1 MSCGLQRLRS
11 LANCILVSPSVHPC
25 ENSWPTY
32 FSWITPLLQ
41 DSGIVF
47 CIKGL
52 FELNCFCIPTLNRR
66 RAMPCQSCYLLSS
79 LDCNALFLSL
89 ATATWFTHPIIL
101 PFLSWHAIIRIT
113 DLALVYKMKRTFI
126 INSIGLA
133 TSIVDKCSICQ
144 PHGSRSGGWH
154 PSDSTI
160 ASTIVSGY
168 ANTILTALL
177 SNRLKGIPHIQHIEV
192 MRSPTFF
199 PLMNSWVILTMW
211 SPPLPISVSPLTVL
225 S

>member
-11 LANCILVSPSVHPC
+11 LPNCILVSLSVHPC

-32 FSWITPLLQ
+32 YSWITPLLQ

-47 CIKGL
+47 CIKGFCL
-52 FELNCFCIPTLNRR
+52 IKLNCFCIPTLNRR

-101 PFLSWHAIIRIT
+101 PFLSCLPQQDCFWQHFSF
-113 DLALVYKMKRTFI
+113 LAVPVLFVTYKMKRTFI

-133 TSIVDKCSICQ
+133 YLCS
-144 PHGSRSGGWH
+144 W
-154 PSDSTI
+154 
-160 ASTIVSGY
+160 
-168 ANTILTALL
+168 
-177 SNRLKGIPHIQHIEV
+177 
-192 MRSPTFF
+192 
-199 PLMNSWVILTMW
+199 
-211 SPPLPISVSPLTVL
+211 
-225 S
+225 